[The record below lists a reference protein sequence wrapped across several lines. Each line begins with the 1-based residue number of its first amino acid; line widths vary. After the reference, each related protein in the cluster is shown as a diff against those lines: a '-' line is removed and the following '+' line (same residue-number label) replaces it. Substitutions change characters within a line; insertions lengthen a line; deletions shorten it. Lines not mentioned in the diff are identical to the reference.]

1 MGVYTYPYVRLFLKS
16 AHRGLSRD
24 GCVGRASI
32 HSSIRPSRRIASRRP
47 VPSSS
52 SSEVSGGRR
61 LVRVVAARR
70 RDVVMT
76 RATDAT
82 DDDDVERGS
91 TTRPTSAT
99 PSEDDDGE
107 TSARASR
114 EESGD
119 DVRALDDA
127 MAGFSLG
134 TSGNAR
140 GTRGRGARR
149 RRGGGGRAARERDV
163 DARERSSERG
173 EVTWGAFVER
183 LGREGGRESPKKFE
197 LREIPARTESPRRRA
212 AAAAAADEGTS
223 DGGSSRVARSL
234 NASFE
239 SDGPSEMRARA
250 SEVVTTGSPEPMTVD
265 SPNDSDAS
273 EAFAFTPPSTTTFSM
288 GQSNKTSSGSM
299 KKSASFRARARTMV
313 AENARAAETTSNVAS
328 SPPMASPRP
337 KQFTFSAPPPDK
349 SHAPPT
355 VRPKP
360 AETDGGA
367 FKMGSDDSP
376 TSRQGRNSRYA
387 QRAHRDRRSAGG
399 AASNETPKFAT
410 RAEDDLTEAASK
422 MTLDSLAPR
431 DAEETE
437 KLRQEGNAL
446 YRQERYAEAD
456 AAYSRA
462 LSVFASAPRTNAR
475 EDDQNPLGESIDTFV
490 GREAAVLLTNRAAA
504 RMMIPV
510 DGADAA
516 GEARVRTLKALV
528 DCERAVRADET
539 YNRAR
544 VRLATC
550 HMKLA
555 DFDAALACL
564 EAAPEPNDADIANA
578 VVEARAAKGHLDKV
592 LGAAVEFAS
601 SEPGLPRLYSDAR
614 ARELDEKCS
623 SVVKSVA
630 ALSGYPFL
638 SSNETSGRAYVQV
651 KASILLAC
659 GAYQEASAFV
669 AEIDG
674 LGLSDEPWVPQFAF
688 TAMFGRGD
696 PQGAV
701 KYAETAPAG
710 SLDEDVI
717 ETARAMTRDKDE
729 GNRMFNANK
738 YTDAVAAYTKAL
750 DAGKSP
756 VSAAYCS
763 VVLGNRAAAYQ
774 GLDEVL
780 NALADCGRA
789 LAFNPWNIKA
799 LSRRAT
805 LHETVRCWDEAI
817 KDLNAYVEIAGN
829 EQYDLFANQLERKN
843 ALAVATDRL
852 RGLRTKK
859 ETQPNAQMDMY
870 RIMGLGAV
878 KSRASE
884 SDIKKAY
891 RNLALKYHP
900 DKANRNMPA
909 WTPANELHDDADRLF
924 KLIGETNAQ
933 LSDPALRS
941 VYDESERIRAVRD
954 RQTQFTRSN
963 TWSAPSNKDF
973 QFGQDVHPWMSPPGR
988 RAKSRMNRSQSGK
1001 NYYWNF

>member
-1 MGVYTYPYVRLFLKS
+1 MNPRERTSHGTVGVASSVRRGVASSSRRRARVDERAPKRVVS
-16 AHRGLSRD
+16 APAWSTPR
-24 GCVGRASI
+24 
-32 HSSIRPSRRIASRRP
+32 RPSRSN
-47 VPSSS
+47 
-52 SSEVSGGRR
+52 
-61 LVRVVAARR
+61 
-70 RDVVMT
+70 MT
-76 RATDAT
+76 RDAR
-82 DDDDVERGS
+82 DDDDEDDVVDARGRGS
-91 TTRPTSAT
+91 TARDVLDDDARAT
-99 PSEDDDGE
+99 P
-107 TSARASR
+107 AS
-114 EESGD
+114 SSTA

-134 TSGNAR
+134 ASGERR
-140 GTRGRGARR
+140 GARGRGGR
-149 RRGGGGRAARERDV
+149 RRGVGGRATSRGD
-163 DARERSSERG
+163 DARAPREASGASGDEP
-173 EVTWGAFVER
+173 VTWGAFAER
-183 LGREGGRESPKKFE
+183 LGRESGRASPTKTFE
-197 LREIPARTESPRRRA
+197 LRAIPRKTASPRRRA
-212 AAAAAADEGTS
+212 TRSDAGESATDEGAS
-223 DGGSSRVARSL
+223 DGASSSRVARSL

-239 SDGPSEMRARA
+239 SDGAPEARGRA
-250 SEVVTTGSPEPMTVD
+250 SRAEATPSPEPMTVD

-273 EAFAFTPPSTTTFSM
+273 EAFAFTPPSTTFSM
-288 GQSNKTSSGSM
+288 GQLNKSSSGSM
-299 KKSASFRARARTMV
+299 KKNASFRARARAMAV
-313 AENARAAETTSNVAS
+313 ENAQAAETTSNVTS
-328 SPPMASPRP
+328 SPPMSSPPP

-349 SHAPPT
+349 PRSPLT

-360 AETDGGA
+360 TETDDGV

-387 QRAHRDRRSAGG
+387 QRAHRDRRSSA
-399 AASNETPKFAT
+399 ASASNELPKISTGAS
-410 RAEDDLTEAASK
+410 EDDLTEAASK
-422 MTLDSLAPR
+422 MTLDPLAPH

-437 KLRQEGNAL
+437 KLRQHGNAL

-462 LSVFASAPRTNAR
+462 IAVFASAPRTNAR
-475 EDDQNPLGESIDTFV
+475 EGDENPLGESIDAFI

-510 DGADAA
+510 DGDDAG
-516 GEARVRTLKALV
+516 GEARVRALKALV

-592 LGAAVEFAS
+592 LAASIEFAS

-614 ARELDEKCS
+614 ARELDDKYA

-630 ALSGYPFL
+630 ALSAYPFL
-638 SSNETSGRAYVQV
+638 SSNETSGRAYVKV

-674 LGLSDEPWVPQFAF
+674 LGLSGEPWVPRFAF
-688 TAMFGRGD
+688 TAMFGKGD
-696 PQGAV
+696 PHGAV
-701 KYAETAPAG
+701 KYAEMAPAG
-710 SLDEDVI
+710 TLDEDVV
-717 ETARAMTRDKDE
+717 ETVRTMAREKDE

-738 YTDAVAAYTKAL
+738 YADAVAAYTRAF

-756 VSAAYCS
+756 VSAVYCS

-817 KDLNAYVEIAGN
+817 NDLNAYMEIAGN
-829 EQYDLFANQLERKN
+829 TQYDLFADAHERKN

-870 RIMGLGAV
+870 RIMGLGETR
-878 KSRASE
+878 SRASE
-884 SDIKKAY
+884 ADIRKAY

-900 DKANRNMPA
+900 DKANRNMPP
-909 WTPANELHDDADRLF
+909 WVPATELHDDADRLF
-924 KLIGETNAQ
+924 KMIGETNAQ

-954 RQTQFTRSN
+954 RHAQFTRSN
-963 TWSAPSNKDF
+963 TWSASSNKDF

>member
-1 MGVYTYPYVRLFLKS
+1 MYTPCNDDRCVWGCTLIRTSDYFEKRTSRPLPRRL
-16 AHRGLSRD
+16 RRSRIHP
-24 GCVGRASI
+24 SI
-32 HSSIRPSRRIASRRP
+32 HSSVASRRA

-52 SSEVSGGRR
+52 SSEASGGRR
-61 LVRVVAARR
+61 LVLVVTARR

-82 DDDDVERGS
+82 EDDVERGS
-91 TTRPTSAT
+91 TTRPTLAT
-99 PSEDDDGE
+99 PSEDDDAE

-134 TSGNAR
+134 TSGNGS

-149 RRGGGGRAARERDV
+149 RRGGGGRADAARERDV

-212 AAAAAADEGTS
+212 AAAAADEGTS

-239 SDGPSEMRARA
+239 SDGSSEMRARA

-299 KKSASFRARARTMV
+299 KKSASFRARARAMV
-313 AENARAAETTSNVAS
+313 AENAQAAETTSNVAS
-328 SPPMASPRP
+328 S
-337 KQFTFSAPPPDK
+337 PPPDK

-387 QRAHRDRRSAGG
+387 QRAHRDRRSVGG
-399 AASNETPKFAT
+399 AASNETPKFST

-592 LGAAVEFAS
+592 LGVAVEFAS

-630 ALSGYPFL
+630 ALSAYPFL

-701 KYAETAPAG
+701 KFAETAPAG